1 MKILEDISIDKI
13 DISKIEM
20 IISQQNTALLEMY
33 KLILFDDTSANRENN
48 KLAKAFLETQMKA
61 LEHLEK
67 LVQKHKEE
75 LKPKVK
81 RTSEKTDHKHT
92 EDDDDE
98 QNSLFE

>member
-1 MKILEDISIDKI
+1 MKILEDISIDNI
-13 DISKIEM
+13 DINRIEM

-48 KLAKAFLETQMKA
+48 KLAKAFLETQLKA
-61 LEHLEK
+61 LEHLDK

-75 LKPKVK
+75 LKPKVN
-81 RTSEKTDHKHT
+81 RTSEKTDHKQD
-92 EDDDDE
+92 ESDDDE